1 MNDKLTEDYFPE
13 ITIYADGSCL
23 RNGSEE
29 ASAGCGAVIVDR
41 HRMEL
46 RLISRHLGSL
56 TNQQAEISACTMA
69 LGTLRR
75 PCIVEIVSDSRY
87 VVETMTGK
95 NRMKSNRSFWSDLV
109 TRCYR
114 HHVSWRWVRGHSGV
128 TFQEAADRLSRAAST
143 YQCSLPDEELQR
155 LSKLLLLESNR
166 LNIRAFEKSLEATVS
181 RLSLSVDCGSVFSNV
196 DLRNDLPSA
205 FSV

>member
-1 MNDKLTEDYFPE
+1 MNDKVTEDYFPE

-23 RNGSEE
+23 RNGSVE
-29 ASAGCGAVIVDR
+29 ASAGCGAVIADR

-56 TNQQAEISACTMA
+56 TNQQAKISACRTA
-69 LGTLRR
+69 LDTLRR

-87 VVETMTGK
+87 VVESMTGK

>member
-1 MNDKLTEDYFPE
+1 MNDKVTEDYFPE

-41 HRMEL
+41 NREEL

-56 TNQQAEISACTMA
+56 TNQQAEISACTTA

-75 PCIVEIVSDSRY
+75 PCIVEIVSDSKY

-95 NRMKSNRSFWSDLV
+95 HGMKSNRSFWTDLV

-128 TFQEAADRLSRAAST
+128 AFQEAADRLSRAAST

-155 LSKLLLLESNR
+155 LSKLLLLESDQ
-166 LNIRAFEKSLEATVS
+166 LNVRDFEKNLEAAVS
-181 RLSLSVDCGSVFSNV
+181 RLLLSVDCGKVFSNV